1 MNIFEEANNRLESF
15 IKNNLNSYH
24 ELRNYDYGKD
34 NRSNVSQISKYTSH
48 RILYE
53 YQIIKKLKAIDKKKK
68 FIDEII
74 WKIYWKGYLENHK
87 SIWNEYK
94 NFKERSLN
102 YNILNNA
109 INGKTE
115 IECYDTWID

>member
-1 MNIFEEANNRLESF
+1 MKKQINRLESF

-102 YNILNNA
+102 HNILNNA
-109 INGKTE
+109 INGKTG